1 MSTETSVPP
10 PRAEGLDASDAAL
23 LDTLLREAPIGFAFF
38 DTSLRFR
45 RINQTL
51 ADLHGVGAAA
61 HIGRRPSEVWSA
73 EIAEPVE
80 AVLGEVLD
88 TDRALLDADQRVAPA
103 DDGEGDGRHWAFS
116 SFPAHSADGKING
129 IALIAVDVNDRQ
141 LAEEEVRRSEE
152 RYRSLVQASS
162 ALVWVAR
169 PDGRIYEDSS
179 EWRAITGQT
188 LDEYLGDGW
197 LDALHDDDREKTEAA
212 WRKAVTERSVFQ
224 MTFRV
229 RTRSG
234 GFRTM
239 DSRAV
244 PIVRHDETVEWVG
257 THTDISSQ
265 READEMRHRLTEQL
279 SAAAL
284 RTARLQQA
292 TSMLAE
298 ALTVEQVVQVIM
310 EVGRSA
316 IGADRSEVALLDG
329 DRRELRL
336 VNAGEPGTAS
346 RGDLVSLEKPSV
358 LSLAVRERKPFLAET
373 PDMLRIQLRTPDIDV
388 FLDDT
393 DERAWVGL
401 PLLAA
406 GNTIGALRFAFTRH
420 RQITEEEKVFLE
432 ALAGQCALAVERAT
446 LFEREH
452 TTAEV
457 LQRSLLPERLPE
469 VPGIALHAQ
478 YLPGTKN
485 VQVGGDWYDG
495 IPLADGRFGVVV
507 GDVVG
512 KGLTAAAGMSRV
524 RNGLRALALTDP
536 RPKAVLDGLDRL
548 FSVTEADEQVTT
560 LAYLVIDPVTGNG
573 VLGNAGHLPPLL
585 IGPGVEPKLV
595 YTEPGTPLGWP
606 TPRSQHPFNV
616 PPGNTAVLYSDG
628 LVENHRR
635 KLSDGLDDLL
645 AAAAEAPD
653 DVIASPE
660 RILDYLVENML
671 AGYEQDDDVTVLA
684 IRVVP
689 REP

>member
-1 MSTETSVPP
+1 MNTETSVPAP
-10 PRAEGLDASDAAL
+10 HSVGLDASDAAL
-23 LDTLLREAPIGFAFF
+23 LETLLKEAPIGFAFF
-38 DTSLRFR
+38 DTGLRFQ

-51 ADLHGVGAAA
+51 ADMHGVEPAA
-61 HIGRRPSEVWSA
+61 HIGCLPSQVWPK
-73 EIAEPVE
+73 EIAESAE
-80 AVLGEVLD
+80 TVLREVREF
-88 TDRALLDADQRVAPA
+88 DRSVLDADHRIESQEDGVA
-103 DDGEGDGRHWAFS
+103 RQWAFS
-116 SFPAHSADGKING
+116 SFPAHDADGAISG
-129 IALIAVDVNDRQ
+129 IALITVDVNDRQ

-162 ALVWVAR
+162 SIVWVAT
-169 PDGRIYEDSS
+169 PSGEIYEDSG

-188 LDEYLGDGW
+188 LEEYLGDGW
-197 LDALHDDDREKTEAA
+197 LSALHDDDRERTRTAWQQAVEAG
-212 WRKAVTERSVFQ
+212 SVFER
-224 MTFRV
+224 TFRV

-234 GFRTM
+234 GYRTV

-244 PIVRHDETVEWVG
+244 PIVRRGETIEWVG

-265 READEMRHRLTEQL
+265 READEMRQRLTEQL

-316 IGADRSEVALLDG
+316 IGADRSEVALLDN

-336 VNAGEPGTAS
+336 VNAGESDEQAE
-346 RGDLVSLEKPSV
+346 RGALIPLDQPSV
-358 LSLAVRERKPFLAET
+358 LALAVRERKPFMAET
-373 PDMLRIQLRTPDIDV
+373 PDMLRVQLRTPDIDA
-388 FLDDT
+388 FLADT

-406 GNTIGALRFAFTRH
+406 GNTIGALRFAFTRP
-420 RQITEEEKVFLE
+420 RQVTEEEKVFLE

-469 VPGIALHAQ
+469 VPGVALYAR

-495 IPLADGRFGVVV
+495 IPLPDGRFGVVV

-524 RNGLRALALTDP
+524 RNGLRALALSDP

-560 LAYLVIDPVTGNG
+560 LAYLVIDPVTGEG
-573 VLGNAGHLPPLL
+573 VLGNAGHLPPLVL
-585 IGPGVEPKLV
+585 SPDGPPQLG

-606 TPRSQHPFNV
+606 TPRSQHPFSLA
-616 PPGNTAVLYSDG
+616 PGNTAVLYSDG

-635 KLSDGLDDLL
+635 KLSDGLDDLV
-645 AAAAEAPD
+645 AAAADAPPE
-653 DVIASPE
+653 VIASPE
-660 RILDYLVENML
+660 RILEYLVENML

-684 IRVVP
+684 IRVIP
-689 REP
+689 HEP